1 MMFTFKK
8 KKKYKCE
15 YCGFPMNKGIQFNGE
30 MYCSL
35 DCLINKHKDKKRRK
49 GNRG

>member
-35 DCLINKHKDKKRRK
+35 DCLINKYKDKKSRK
-49 GNRG
+49 GNRR